1 MKKAQLI
8 SQVFIY
14 IVAVLVT
21 AFILGFG
28 YKAIASFKE
37 KAGQASELKLRNDMT
52 NAVKTIS
59 SDYGSVRVMDI
70 RVPGGYNEVCFVKTY
85 NGFPSDQ
92 SAATIAD
99 YPIIKNSIDSNS
111 EDNVF
116 LVDNIERSSFAIGK
130 IDPDPDFLCA
140 KIPSG
145 ILRLKLEGMGDH
157 TRISALPL
165 G

>member
-1 MKKAQLI
+1 M
-8 SQVFIY
+8 
-14 IVAVLVT
+14 
-21 AFILGFG
+21 
-28 YKAIASFKE
+28 
-37 KAGQASELKLRNDMT
+37 
-52 NAVKTIS
+52 
-59 SDYGSVRVMDI
+59 
-70 RVPGGYNEVCFVKTY
+70 
-85 NGFPSDQ
+85 
-92 SAATIAD
+92 
-99 YPIIKNSIDSNS
+99 
-111 EDNVF
+111 F